1 MQNLNFQKNIQWIFV
16 LSKLLNSPLGVMYG
30 LLSFILCKNFH
41 ASPLQITLLISS
53 KPIVA
58 IISFYSLVFIK
69 NRPDRLKFLILLS
82 TFIGFVPCFLFPFLD
97 SSWFCIF
104 SFALFMMAA
113 RAMLPAWTEIFK
125 LNVSAEE
132 RGKVFSRGS
141 TVNYL
146 ANIVIPLIVAPL
158 MDAYPGSWKWIFFFL
173 ACLQLFHLFLLSQL
187 KVNFASTISSEKEGR
202 EALSFQAIL
211 WGPWKKS
218 WALMKERSDFRNYQ
232 IVFIFGGAGL
242 ILAQPVLPLFFEEVL
257 HLSYT
262 QLAFATSLCK
272 GVGFALTSPI
282 WARWFNRISIHAFN
296 FHVTAAAGLF
306 ALILV
311 FMGNQVGWIY
321 IAYFIYGLMQA
332 GSELSWHLAGPKF
345 SQKEDSTLF
354 TSVNVMMVGL
364 RGCVAPFLGELLFLF
379 SNSTTVFF
387 VSALLC
393 LTGSMYSLW
402 LSVKAKETLGLLHK

>member
-1 MQNLNFQKNIQWIFV
+1 MQQLSFQKNIQWIFI

-58 IISFYSLVFIK
+58 IISFYSLLLIK

-82 TFIGFVPCFLFPFLD
+82 TFVGFVPCFLFPFLE
-97 SSWFCIF
+97 SSWFYIF

-125 LNVSAEE
+125 LNVSDEE
-132 RGKVFSRGS
+132 RGKVFARGS

-146 ANIVIPLIVAPL
+146 ANIFIPLIVAPL
-158 MDAYPGSWKWIFFFL
+158 MDAYPGSWKWIFFSL
-173 ACLQLFHLFLLSQL
+173 ACLQVLHLFLLSQL
-187 KVNFASTISSEKEGR
+187 KVNFSSVVFSEETER
-202 EALSFQAIL
+202 EVLSFQSVV
-211 WGPWKKS
+211 WGPWKKG
-218 WALMKERSDFRNYQ
+218 WALMRERADFRHYQ
-232 IVFIFGGAGL
+232 VVFLFGGAGL
-242 ILAQPVLPLFFEEVL
+242 ILAQPVLPVFFEEVL

-272 GVGFALTSPI
+272 GLGFALTSPI
-282 WARWFNRISIHAFN
+282 WARWFNRLSIHAFN
-296 FHVTAAAGLF
+296 FHVTVAAGLF

-311 FMGNQVGWIY
+311 FMGEQVSWIY

-354 TSVNVMMVGL
+354 TGVNVMMVGL
-364 RGCVAPFLGELLFLF
+364 RGCVAPFLGELLFLA

-393 LTGSMYSLW
+393 LTGAVYSLS
-402 LSVKAKETLGLLHK
+402 LTLRLETVQDSS

>member
-1 MQNLNFQKNIQWIFV
+1 MEPLSFQRNTQWVFI

-30 LLSFILCKNFH
+30 LLAFILCKNFH
-41 ASPLQITLLISS
+41 ATPLQITLLMSS
-53 KPIVA
+53 KPLVA
-58 IISFYSLVFIK
+58 IISFYSLLFIK
-69 NRPDRLKFLILLS
+69 NRPERLKFLIIFS
-82 TFIGFVPCFLFPFLD
+82 TLIGFIPCFFFPFLE
-97 SSWFCIF
+97 SSWFYIF

-125 LNVSAEE
+125 LNISTEE

-146 ANIVIPLIVAPL
+146 ANIVIPLIVAPI
-158 MDAYPGSWKWIFFFL
+158 MDANPGSWKWIFFFL
-173 ACLQLFHLFLLSQL
+173 ASLQPLHLYLLSQL
-187 KVNFASTISSEKEGR
+187 KVNLPYSGEKRDEASSFSS
-202 EALSFQAIL
+202 SFHSMI
-211 WGPWKKS
+211 WEPWKKG
-218 WALMKERSDFRNYQ
+218 WLLMKERSDFRGYQ
-232 IVFIFGGAGL
+232 IAFLFGGGGL
-242 ILAQPVLPLFFEEVL
+242 ILVHPVLPLFFKEVL

-272 GVGFALTSPI
+272 GVGFALTSPL
-282 WARWFNRISIHAFN
+282 WARWFNRLSIHAFN

-311 FMGNQVGWIY
+311 FRGHQVGWIY
-321 IAYFIYGLMQA
+321 IAYFVYGVMQA

-364 RGCVAPFLGELLFLF
+364 RGCVAPFLGEWLFLS

-387 VSALLC
+387 ASALLC
-393 LTGSMYSLW
+393 LTGAFYSLW
-402 LSVKAKETLGLLHK
+402 LAIKFKETPQEVI